1 MRTNIINMQMIY
13 KYINIHGRNDR
24 RLLLKGPQPGLFFLF
39 VCRVDRSVIPPM
51 KHGRSNSRAVDVENP
66 TRPTELQLQLSF
78 LLFKAYTAH
87 QTARITFF
95 FFFSPPMAVV

>member
-1 MRTNIINMQMIY
+1 MHTNIINMQMIY
-13 KYINIHGRNDR
+13 KYINIHGMNDR

-39 VCRVDRSVIPPM
+39 VDRVDRSAIPPM

-66 TRPTELQLQLSF
+66 TRATELQLQPSF
-78 LLFKAYTAH
+78 LLFKANTAH

-95 FFFSPPMAVV
+95 QRLLFFV